1 MRAAILLFLLFA
13 PAVASA
19 ATPRTFQDVA
29 TLALTIIGEG
39 TLVLMVGAV
48 AVYFWSIANNILK
61 LSKGE
66 SAQWRSHFFWGILAI
81 FVMVS
86 IWGIVQILQN
96 TVFNTGGVAGG
107 GPGGGSNCATFGTAG
122 CGQ

>member
-1 MRAAILLFLLFA
+1 MRAAALFVLLFA
-13 PAVASA
+13 PAVALA
-19 ATPRTFQDVA
+19 AAPRTFSDIA
-29 TLALTIIGEG
+29 TLALTIIGQA
-39 TLVLMVGAV
+39 TLVLMIAAV
-48 AVYFWSIANNILK
+48 AVYFWSVAGNMLK

-66 SAQWRSHFFWGILAI
+66 SAQWRSHFVRGIIAI

-96 TVFNTGGVAGG
+96 TVFSAGG
-107 GPGGGSNCATFGTAG
+107 GVGGSGGGGSNCATFGTAG

>member
-1 MRAAILLFLLFA
+1 MRASVLLLVLLA
-13 PAVASA
+13 PAVAFA
-19 ATPRTFQDVA
+19 AAPRTFSDV
-29 TLALTIIGEG
+29 TMLALTIIGEG

-48 AVYFWSIANNILK
+48 AIYFWSIASNMLK

-66 SAQWRSHFFWGILAI
+66 SAQWRSHFFWGVLAI

-96 TVFNTGGVAGG
+96 TVFNTGGISG